1 MWFRDFPAEQNISR
15 EFTYLERLSMSTLK
29 ALPAALALLFC
40 AGSAMAQDYNPSWYI
55 GGSVHAA
62 ETDETFGAGNRG
74 YGVGLRLGKPLSEN
88 VDAQINTNY
97 TRSSDNGK
105 RYQQNALGVDV
116 LYLFSREAFRPYLV
130 LGIAANRDRSN
141 GGLKSGDSTAPAV
154 SGGVGAQFALN
165 DQWSA
170 QVEWRKV
177 HGYLHGNDFGFSQAS
192 NSHLSFGL
200 NYAFDKPKVTA
211 RPVSYAPAPPPEPV
225 VVQAPPP
232 PAPVAPPP
240 PVYQKITLSATEL
253 FAFNSAMLS
262 IPQPKL
268 DDIAAALNAN
278 PQINQVVITG
288 YADRIGSDQYNLKLS
303 ERRANSVK
311 TYLNEKGVDGQRL
324 NAVGKG
330 ESNPVVVCNNKKR
343 ADLIA
348 CLEPNR
354 RVEIEQFTV
363 EKRVK

>member
-1 MWFRDFPAEQNISR
+1 MNN
-15 EFTYLERLSMSTLK
+15 LK
-29 ALPAALALLFC
+29 TIPAALACLFC
-40 AGSAMAQDYNPSWYI
+40 ASTAMAEDYNPSWYI

-88 VDAQINTNY
+88 WDAQINTNY
-97 TRSSDNGK
+97 TRATDDGK
-105 RYQQNALGVDV
+105 RYQQNALGVDL

-130 LGIAANRDRSN
+130 VGIAANRDRSN
-141 GGLKSGDSTAPAV
+141 GGLKAGDSTAPAA
-154 SGGVGAQFALN
+154 SAGLGAQFSLN

-177 HGYLHGNDFGFSQAS
+177 HGYLHNNDFGFSQAS

-200 NYAFDKPKVTA
+200 NYAFDKPRVAA

-253 FAFNSAMLS
+253 FAFNSAVLS
-262 IPQPKL
+262 TPQPKL

-288 YADRIGSDQYNLKLS
+288 YADRIGSDKYNLNLS
-303 ERRANSVK
+303 EKRANSVK
-311 TYLNEKGVDGQRL
+311 TYLNNKGIDGQRL
-324 NAVGKG
+324 NAIGKG

-343 ADLIA
+343 SDLIA

-363 EKRVK
+363 EQRIK

>member
-1 MWFRDFPAEQNISR
+1 MNKLRAI
-15 EFTYLERLSMSTLK
+15 
-29 ALPAALALLFC
+29 PAALLFLFS
-40 AGSAMAQDYNPSWYI
+40 AGTAMAEDYNPSWYI
-55 GGSVHAA
+55 GGSIHAA

-74 YGVGLRLGKPLSEN
+74 YGVGLRVGKPLSEN
-88 VDAQINTNY
+88 WDAQINTNY
-97 TRSSDNGK
+97 TRASDNGR
-105 RYQQNALGVDV
+105 RYQQNSLGVDV
-116 LYLFSREAFRPYLV
+116 LYLFSRSTVRPYLV
-130 LGIAANRDRSN
+130 MGVAANRDRSN
-141 GGLKSGDSTAPAV
+141 GGIKSGDSTAPAA
-154 SGGVGAQFALN
+154 SAGVGVQFALN

-170 QVEWRKV
+170 QAEWRKV

-200 NYAFDKPKVTA
+200 NYAFDKPKAAVKVA
-211 RPVSYAPAPPPEPV
+211 SYTPPPPPEPV

-232 PAPVAPPP
+232 PAPVPPPP

-253 FAFNSAMLS
+253 FAFDSAVLNA
-262 IPQPKL
+262 PQPKL

-278 PQINQVVITG
+278 TQINQVIITG
-288 YADRIGSDQYNLKLS
+288 YADRIGSDKYNLNLS
-303 ERRANSVK
+303 EKRANSVK
-311 TYLNEKGVDGQRL
+311 TYLNNKGVDGQRL

-354 RVEIEQFTV
+354 RVEIEQFTI
-363 EKRVK
+363 EQRVK